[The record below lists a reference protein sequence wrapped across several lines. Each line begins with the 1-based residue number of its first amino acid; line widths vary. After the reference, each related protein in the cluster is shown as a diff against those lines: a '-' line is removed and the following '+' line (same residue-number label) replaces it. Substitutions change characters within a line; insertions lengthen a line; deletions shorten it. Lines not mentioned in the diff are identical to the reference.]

1 MESYILLKWG
11 TIKGWSKL
19 NQKTVDILQKWAA
32 LGYSPSCMAQNDT
45 PEQKQLLCDAIDAHE
60 GEITNDWSGEKLT
73 KEQAKD
79 YIMNYRKEGFA

>member
-1 MESYILLKWG
+1 MDSYILLKWG

-19 NQKTVDILQKWAA
+19 NQNTVDILQKWAD
-32 LGYSPSCMAQNDT
+32 LGYSPSCMTQNDT

-60 GEITNDWSGEKLT
+60 GEIISDWSGEKLT

-79 YIMNYRKEGFA
+79 YIMNYRKKGGA